1 MTQEIVKTPEN
12 RTSQSEVDDVAR
24 RELLARI
31 YRLILSSDWQVEE
44 DEGENELGHTTEK
57 QPAG

>member
-1 MTQEIVKTPEN
+1 MTQEIVKTAEN
-12 RTSQSEVDDVAR
+12 KTSQSAVDDQAR

-31 YRLILSSDWQVEE
+31 YRLILSSDWKVEE
-44 DEGENELGHTTEK
+44 DEGDNTLGQTTEK

>member
-1 MTQEIVKTPEN
+1 MTQEIVKTAEN
-12 RTSQSEVDDVAR
+12 KTSQSEVDDQAR

-31 YRLILSSDWQVEE
+31 YRLILSSDWKVEE
-44 DEGENELGHTTEK
+44 DERENELGQTIEN